1 MGIDK
6 KWKNIKKKWKDS
18 KVAKI
23 EQASPGASDGKER
36 VEQDFGEVTI
46 IHTISSQVAAAEADN
61 ISTAVSARE
70 SIVSSSVR
78 SSEGVGPDIT
88 EEEEEQGAASGDQA
102 QSSDVWDI
110 PGDPWATRAK
120 KRAPDTPSSSDDR
133 RKKGG
138 TPTRWLQKRLSKRM
152 GKMTRGS
159 RSESMYF

>member
-1 MGIDK
+1 MDDDATDKKLGEVEEGKEGPDVGEERDEARKSNRSIDK

-46 IHTISSQVAAAEADN
+46 IHTISSQVAAAEADT

-78 SSEGVGPDIT
+78 SSDGVGPDIDEK
-88 EEEEEQGAASGDQA
+88 EEEEDQGAASGDQA
-102 QSSDVWDI
+102 QS
-110 PGDPWATRAK
+110 
-120 KRAPDTPSSSDDR
+120 
-133 RKKGG
+133 
-138 TPTRWLQKRLSKRM
+138 
-152 GKMTRGS
+152 
-159 RSESMYF
+159 